1 MRTINPLFLK
11 RRIEKL
17 GEENEALKQKIAEIE
32 GGSLGIRKV
41 SDENGDRIELAPSQE
56 FVAQLTS
63 DGVLKPV
70 EPNIL
75 RVGDDENYL
84 NDVVTANITI
94 PSLSKFKEGVRDLDP
109 SMLEIRLPSPKIY
122 ERVEGRG
129 GVEIGFIAEELPEF
143 LRRGSGYDLKALVA
157 FLAWKSQKDLENLK
171 ESLATIG
178 DTILQLSNK
187 VDKIEKFLKET
198 LGYK

>member
-1 MRTINPLFLK
+1 MRTINPFFLRK
-11 RRIEKL
+11 RVEKL
-17 GEENEALKQKIAEIE
+17 GEEKEALKQKIAEIE
-32 GGSLGIRKV
+32 GGSLGIRRV

-56 FVAQLTS
+56 FIAQLTS

-94 PSLSKFKEGVRDLDP
+94 PSLSKFLDP